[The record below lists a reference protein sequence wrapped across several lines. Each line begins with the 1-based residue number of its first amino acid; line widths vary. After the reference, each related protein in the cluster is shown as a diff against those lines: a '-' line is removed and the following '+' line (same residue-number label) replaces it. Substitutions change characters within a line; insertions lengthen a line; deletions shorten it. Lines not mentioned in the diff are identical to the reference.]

1 MDARGDD
8 TRGITRHPRHMSS
21 LWLLSVCGA
30 LGIGSLITYLLMRRR
45 LHALEREAAL
55 ILDSV
60 IELMSSPRKEP
71 RPRGR
76 RLDQPLDGA
85 VDTGIEVVDTD
96 GRVVGTAIM
105 QAPALN

>member
-1 MDARGDD
+1 
-8 TRGITRHPRHMSS
+8 MSWLS
-21 LWLLSVCGA
+21 LLSVSGA

>member
-8 TRGITRHPRHMSS
+8 TGGMTGHPRLMY
-21 LWLLSVCGA
+21 WLSVLSLCGA
-30 LGIGSLITYLLMRRR
+30 LGIGSLVTYLLMRRR
-45 LHALEREAAL
+45 LRALEREAAL
-55 ILDSV
+55 IVDSV

-76 RLDQPLDGA
+76 RLDQPLEGA

-96 GRVVGTAIM
+96 GRVVGTAVM

>member
-1 MDARGDD
+1 
-8 TRGITRHPRHMSS
+8 MSWLS
-21 LWLLSVCGA
+21 LLGVSGA
-30 LGIGSLITYLLMRRR
+30 LAIGSLITYLLMRRR
-45 LHALEREAAL
+45 LRALEREAAL
-55 ILDSV
+55 IVDSV

-105 QAPALN
+105 QAPPLN

>member
-1 MDARGDD
+1 
-8 TRGITRHPRHMSS
+8 MSWLS
-21 LWLLSVCGA
+21 LLSVSGA
-30 LGIGSLITYLLMRRR
+30 LGIGSLITYLLMRRH

-76 RLDQPLDGA
+76 RLDQPLGGA